1 MKNIFISF
9 ILVTVFLISCKKN
22 ETEPPV
28 VTILSPVANDSF
40 YVADSVK
47 VNFTVSDKNLSA
59 YKVIIFNFYTRKILF
74 KEETAATT
82 TDISID
88 KRIFINTDADTTA
101 YINVLGIDKNGN
113 TGNAGVLFK
122 LKK

>member
-9 ILVTVFLISCKKN
+9 ILLPFFLVCCKKN
-22 ETEPPV
+22 ETESPV
-28 VTILSPVANDSF
+28 VTILSPAVNDSF

-47 VNFTVSDKNLSA
+47 VSFTVSDKNLSA
-59 YKVIIFNFYTRKILF
+59 YKIIIFNFYTRTILF
-74 KEETAATT
+74 KEETAPTT
-82 TDISID
+82 NDVSIE
-88 KRIFINTDADTTA
+88 KRVFINTDADTSV

-113 TGNAGVLFK
+113 TGSAGVLFK

>member
-9 ILVTVFLISCKKN
+9 ILVAVFLISCKKD

-28 VTILSPVANDSF
+28 VTILSPAVNDSF
-40 YVADSVK
+40 YVTDSVN
-47 VNFTVSDKNLSA
+47 VSFTVSDKNLSA
-59 YKVIIFNFYTRKILF
+59 YKIIIFNFYTRKILF
-74 KEETAATT
+74 KEETVATT

-88 KRIFINTDADTTA
+88 KRIFINTDADTSA

>member
-9 ILVTVFLISCKKN
+9 ILLPFFLVCCKKN

-28 VTILSPVANDSF
+28 VTIFSPATNDSF
-40 YVADSVK
+40 YVMDSVK
-47 VNFTVSDKNLSA
+47 VNFTVSDKNLSV
-59 YKVIIFNFYTRKILF
+59 YKIIIFNYFTRKILF
-74 KEETAATT
+74 KEETAVTSNNVT
-82 TDISID
+82 LE
-88 KRIFINTDADTTA
+88 KQIFIDTDADTSA

-113 TGNAGVLFK
+113 TGSAGVLFK